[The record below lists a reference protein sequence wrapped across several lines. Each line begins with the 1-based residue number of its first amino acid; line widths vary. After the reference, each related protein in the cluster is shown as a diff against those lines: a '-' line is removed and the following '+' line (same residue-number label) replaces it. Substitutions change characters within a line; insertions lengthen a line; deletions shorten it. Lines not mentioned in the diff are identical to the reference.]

1 MKRLVLLL
9 ALLFL
14 ASAHADVQ
22 NIKRKELSQSEK
34 TKIITAMIRTA
45 LENYH
50 YNHKKVDD
58 GISKIAFKQF
68 IERLDYGKQF
78 FLQGDIDKLKKFELK
93 IDDEVHAGE
102 LELLDVSVSI
112 LKKRIKEVQ
121 GFHKDIFKQKFD
133 FNKDETIETDPDKRE
148 YTKDSKE
155 LKSHWRKVFK
165 QSTIARYLSYLEDQ
179 KEEIKAAQEAKKSK
193 DKKKKKV
200 KKGALAGLSKK
211 QLRKKAH
218 EAIEKK
224 YRKFFERM
232 LKDDFYDYL
241 EKYINA
247 LTTSFD
253 PHTVYFPPRKKE
265 DFDIEMSGS
274 LEGIGAVLQEDSPYI
289 KVVEIV
295 AGGAAWRQKELE
307 VDDIILAVAQGDGEP
322 VDLVDMRVD
331 DAVRYIR
338 GKKGTE
344 VRLTVK
350 KPDGSRKVIP
360 IIRDVVETGAG
371 FAKSSVI
378 KSKSLG
384 IKVGYIK
391 LPKFYRDFED
401 SNGRNCTNDV
411 KKELIELKSRKVDAV
426 ILDLRNN
433 GGGALEDAKQMS
445 GLFIKRGPIVQVR
458 DGRNSLEI
466 YEDRD
471 PKIVY
476 DGPLIVMVNRLSASA
491 SEILAGAMQ
500 DYGRAI
506 IVGSEFTHGKGTVQQ
521 VLDLNRGT
529 ILSLLG
535 PTVGAL
541 KITLQK
547 FYRVT
552 GASTQYKGVTPDIF
566 LPDLFSYD
574 KNREQDLDNSLPW
587 DEIKGL
593 KINEWRGP
601 NYDKEILK
609 KRSAARV
616 AKNERFQQIN
626 KNIDILKKR
635 KEETLV
641 SLDID
646 EILKDQEESKKLSE
660 QMKIEKKNTDIVVTD
675 FLTALKFDNKHKK
688 ADMDLWKKD
697 FKKRKDEWVELLQK
711 DPGLE
716 EALNIVDDMLRM
728 KNKVSLR

>member
-1 MKRLVLLL
+1 MKSLIILLSLLL
-9 ALLFL
+9 AW
-14 ASAHADVQ
+14 SATADV
-22 NIKRKELSQSEK
+22 NKLKRKELSQSEK
-34 TKIITAMIRTA
+34 TRIITAMIRTA

-50 YNHKKVDD
+50 YKGKKVDD
-58 GISKIAFKQF
+58 DISKLAYKQF
-68 IERLDYGKQF
+68 IKRLDYGKQF
-78 FLQGDIDKLKKFELK
+78 FLKEDVVKLNKFELS
-93 IDDEVHAGE
+93 IDDEIKSGE
-102 LELLDVSVSI
+102 LFLLDQAVTI
-112 LKKRIKEVQ
+112 LKKRILEVQ
-121 GFHKDIFKQKFD
+121 QLHKVLFKNNFN
-133 FNKDETIETDPDKRE
+133 FNKKESIETDPEKRK
-148 YTKDSKE
+148 YSKNSKMLKD
-155 LKSHWRKVFK
+155 HWRKVFK
-165 QSTIARYLSYLEDQ
+165 QSTVSRYLSLIEDQ
-179 KEEIKAAQEAKKSK
+179 EEEVKESKEKKSK
-193 DKKKKKV
+193 KSKKKKS
-200 KKGALAGLSKK
+200 KKDSLIGLSKK
-211 QLRKKAH
+211 KLQKKAH
-218 EAIEKK
+218 AAIDKK
-224 YRKFFERM
+224 YKKFFERM
-232 LKDDFYDYL
+232 LKDGYYDYL
-241 EKYINA
+241 DKYINS
-247 LTTSFD
+247 LTTAFD
-253 PHTVYFPPRKKE
+253 PHTNYFPPRKKE

-295 AGGAAWRQKELE
+295 AGGAAWRQKGLE
-307 VDDIILAVAQGDGEP
+307 VDDLILAVAQADGEP

-331 DAVRYIR
+331 NAVRYIR

-378 KSKSLG
+378 SSKSLG
-384 IKVGYIK
+384 LKVGYIK
-391 LPKFYRDFED
+391 LPKFYRDFEK
-401 SNGRNCTNDV
+401 SNGRNCTKDV
-411 KKELIELKSRKVDAV
+411 RKELVDLKKRDVDAI

-445 GLFIKRGPIVQVR
+445 GLFIKKGPIVQVR
-458 DGRNSLEI
+458 DGRNQLEI

-471 PKIVY
+471 STVVY

-593 KINEWRGP
+593 KITPWRGH
-601 NYDKEILK
+601 NYDMSKLKKRSASRVKKSSRFQQINRNIEILK
-609 KRSAARV
+609 KRR
-616 AKNERFQQIN
+616 N
-626 KNIDILKKR
+626 D
-635 KEETLV
+635 TLV
-641 SLDID
+641 SLHISD
-646 EILKDQEESKKLSE
+646 ILKEQEVGKKLSK
-660 QMKIEKKNTDIVVTD
+660 QIKIEEKNEDIVVTD
-675 FLTALKFDNKHKK
+675 FLTALKFDNKKKK
-688 ADMDLWKKD
+688 ADMELWKKD
-697 FKKRKDEWVELLQK
+697 YAKREKEWIENLQK

-716 EALNIVDDMLRM
+716 EALNIVDDMLKM
-728 KNKVSLR
+728 EKKVSLR